1 MTPVHCI
8 TKHDPPNS
16 YGDCV
21 RACIASLFDLPCAEV
36 PHFFED
42 GPIADI
48 ADARLREWLAARGYA
63 PFYSHFDGS
72 ISRADL
78 LDMMRESNPGIHYL
92 LFGSTSD
99 GDSNH
104 VVICKDN
111 EVVHDPA
118 WVVSGL
124 SHPGSNGFWSI
135 MVVARA

>member
-1 MTPVHCI
+1 MLAYA
-8 TKHDPPNS
+8 N
-16 YGDCV
+16 GWR
-21 RACIASLFDLPCAEV
+21 RAV
-36 PHFFED
+36 M
-42 GPIADI
+42 
-48 ADARLREWLAARGYA
+48 LRFIL
-63 PFYSHFDGS
+63 
-72 ISRADL
+72 IL
-78 LDMMRESNPGIHYL
+78 MRESNPGIHYL